1 MKKTYILVSAAGVL
15 VIVAVTVFV
24 LLSKL
29 DSLVAAAIERSGS
42 HVTGTN
48 VSVASVEIG
57 IKEGRGSVTGLAVTN
72 PDGFTQRMAF
82 ELGEVTLDVDVQ
94 SIRSQDPIVIELI
107 RVTAPRV
114 LFELDKNGKSNV
126 DAIRKHAEAV
136 TKSFSGG
143 GDSSNNDDS
152 PPILV
157 RSIQFEAGQIQ
168 GDASAVGI
176 GHFEVNLPSF
186 TLTNVGGPRGGQP
199 AELGK
204 TIITAL
210 ARKAAEAV
218 ARDKAGNVVETTLK
232 DALGKKT
239 TDLINSVR

>member
-1 MKKTYILVSAAGVL
+1 VKKTFILVGTAGVL
-15 VIVAVTVFV
+15 VIVAVTTFV
-24 LLSKL
+24 LFSKL
-29 DSLVAAAIERSGS
+29 DSLIASAIERSGS

-48 VSVASVEIG
+48 VSVASVDIG
-57 IKEGRGSVTGLAVTN
+57 IKEGRGSITGLAVTN
-72 PDGFTQRMAF
+72 PDGFTKREAF

-94 SIRSQDPIVIELI
+94 SIRSQDPIVIEVI
-107 RVTAPRV
+107 RVSAPRV

-136 TKSFSGG
+136 IASVSGG
-143 GDSSNNDDS
+143 GDSSKNDDS
-152 PPILV
+152 PPILI
-157 RSIQFEAGQIQ
+157 RSIQFKAGLIQ

-176 GHFEVNLPSF
+176 DPFEVNLPSF
-186 TLTNVGGPRGGQP
+186 TLTNVGGPKGGQP

-204 TIITAL
+204 TIIAAL

-218 ARDKAGNVVETTLK
+218 ARDKAADVVETTLK

-239 TDLINSVR
+239 KDLINSVR